1 MDSGDIKIKMKS
13 NDGKV
18 IEISKKAAF
27 GSEILKGMIGDFPDD
42 AELPLNKVD
51 GETLEKVK
59 EYLVHYENNEPSKIE
74 IPLKSINFKE
84 CVSEWDYN
92 YLGEDIEIIFKLM
105 DAANFMNIKNLLALT
120 SAKLGS
126 NIKGTTSESVKKDFE
141 IGELTQE
148 EKEQILNDKKFLEG
162 NI

>member
-1 MDSGDIKIKMKS
+1 
-13 NDGKV
+13 
-18 IEISKKAAF
+18 
-27 GSEILKGMIGDFPDD
+27 MIGDFPDD

-59 EYLVHYENNEPSKIE
+59 EYLVHYENNEPAKIE
-74 IPLKSINFKE
+74 IPLKSNNFKE

-92 YLGEDIEIIFKLM
+92 YLGEDIELIFKLM
-105 DAANFMNIKNLLALT
+105 DAANFMNIKNLLELT

-126 NIKGTTSESVKKDFE
+126 KIKGTTSESVKKDFE
-141 IGELTQE
+141 IGELSQE